1 MTRYRTLATVRGTCI
16 RVRLYRTALRT
27 APESPVAQYLY
38 ALCSSTESTHALL
51 AIVYTCAVPVVRAP
65 SPFNI
70 SVHAFPYSTTHR
82 TCGSWLTVSRWTSGG
97 SGWLEVAAA
106 SSCVGGP
113 RRGTPRLYK

>member
-1 MTRYRTLATVRGTCI
+1 MTRYTVLATVYVYAVPYTH
-16 RVRLYRTALRT
+16 T